1 MSTSPADALCEAVE
15 AALPGWVV
23 RAVESRATAWH
34 GAVEPG
40 WLVGARAAGEQARQ
54 EVGARL
60 RSLLAHDVDE
70 QRTNP
75 LGVIRAAVRYPTD
88 VLRRAGVPP
97 VVRDEFLE
105 RTFAEDV
112 YGLAPACWRDLGD
125 EVHEAGIVWG
135 AWKAATVLGR
145 RRAEGRLR

>member
-1 MSTSPADALCEAVE
+1 MSTTPADMLAAAVE
-15 AALPGWVV
+15 VALPGWVV
-23 RAVESRATAWH
+23 RAVESRARAWT
-34 GAVEPG
+34 GTVEAG
-40 WLVGARAAGEQARQ
+40 WLDDARSAGERARE

-75 LGVIRAAVRYPTD
+75 LGVIRTAVRYPTE
-88 VLRRAGVPP
+88 VLQRAGVPP

-105 RTFAEDV
+105 RTFADDV
-112 YGLAPACWRDLGD
+112 YGLAPATWRDLGE
-125 EVHEAGIVWG
+125 EVHEAGIIWG
-135 AWKAATVLGR
+135 AWKASTVLGR